1 MIDHSCCIRLF
12 QGFSVHQRRVLP
24 YIKRIKYIESI
35 RGLVIPS
42 VDRIRVRHCSMQQEA
57 IRSVTATDVAA
68 MIPSLTPEKYKGQ
81 SGKIAVV
88 GGCQE
93 YTGAPFF
100 AAFSALK
107 LGADL
112 SHVFCAQGAAS
123 VIKGYSP
130 ELIVHPYLMDSSDIH
145 ADSRPVDEIKGQIL
159 DKVGAWASKFGC
171 IVVGPGLG
179 RDDFIM
185 ACVKDIMLEC
195 RSLGIP
201 LVIDADGLWI
211 VNQDPT
217 IVKGCSRIVLT
228 PNVVEFQRLANALGV
243 DSNDPQCAEHMSK
256 ILQGPIIVRKGRED
270 VIMGSN
276 ADMVGVCREQGSPR
290 RAGGQGDVL
299 AGSIA
304 TFIAWNTSAENHD
317 TISKVLF
324 DACGSACFIVRRAA
338 CRAFAHK
345 GRAMGATDLMHQ
357 LGPLADDIKH
367 DSSS

>member
-1 MIDHSCCIRLF
+1 MIRHSCCIRVF
-12 QGFSVHQRRVLP
+12 KEFAAHQRSRLSHLNLTRSLQGTIAP
-24 YIKRIKYIESI
+24 IGHNK
-35 RGLVIPS
+35 G
-42 VDRIRVRHCSMQQEA
+42 VRHCSMPRENTH
-57 IRSVTATDVAA
+57 VTAADVAT
-68 MIPSLTPEKYKGQ
+68 MISSLTPDKYKGQ

-130 ELIVHPYLMDSSDIH
+130 ELIVHPYLKESSDIEG
-145 ADSRPVDEIKGQIL
+145 DSRPSDEIKAQIL

-179 RDDFIM
+179 RDEFIM
-185 ACVKDIMLEC
+185 ACVKEMMLLF
-195 RSLGIP
+195 RSLDVP

-211 VNQDPT
+211 VNQDPS
-217 IVKGCSRIVLT
+217 IVKGCKRVVLT
-228 PNVVEFQRLANALGV
+228 PNVVEFQRLANALGL
-243 DSNDPQCAEHMSK
+243 DSNDPQCAENMSK
-256 ILQGPIIVRKGRED
+256 VLQGPIIVRKGRED
-270 VIMGSN
+270 VIIGAN
-276 ADMVGVCREQGSPR
+276 ADMVGICQEQGSLR

-304 TFIAWNTSAENHD
+304 TFIAWNTTTETKD
-317 TISKVLF
+317 TTISKILF

-338 CRAFAHK
+338 CRAFAHR

-357 LGPLADDIKH
+357 LGPLADDLKKEC
-367 DSSS
+367 

>member
-1 MIDHSCCIRLF
+1 MIRQSCCIRVFKEFSAHQSKHLRYIDTTRSL
-12 QGFSVHQRRVLP
+12 QGTIAPV
-24 YIKRIKYIESI
+24 KY
-35 RGLVIPS
+35 RKG
-42 VDRIRVRHCSMQQEA
+42 VRHCCSMQRENTHV
-57 IRSVTATDVAA
+57 SATDVAA
-68 MIPSLTPEKYKGQ
+68 MIPSLTPDKYKGQ

-112 SHVFCAQGAAS
+112 SHVFCAQGAAT

-130 ELIVHPYLMDSSDIH
+130 ELIVHPYLKERSDID
-145 ADSRPVDEIKGQIL
+145 ADSRSSEEIKAQIL

-171 IVVGPGLG
+171 FVVGPGLG
-179 RDDFIM
+179 RDEFIM
-185 ACVKDIMLEC
+185 ACVKEMMLLF
-195 RSLGIP
+195 RSLDVP

-211 VNQDPT
+211 VNQDPS
-217 IVKGCSRIVLT
+217 IVKGCTRVVLT
-228 PNVVEFQRLANALGV
+228 PNVVEFQRLANALGL
-243 DSNDPQCAEHMSK
+243 DSKDPHCAENMSK
-256 ILQGPIIVRKGRED
+256 VLQGPIIVRKGRED
-270 VIMGSN
+270 VIIGSN
-276 ADMVGVCREQGSPR
+276 ADMVGICQEEGSPR

-304 TFIAWNTSAENHD
+304 TFIAWNTSTEKRD
-317 TISKVLF
+317 TNISKILF

-338 CRAFAHK
+338 CRAFAHQ

-357 LGPLADDIKH
+357 LGPLADDLKKEC
-367 DSSS
+367 